1 MIMQNPDLE
10 PWQIEHIRKM
20 KAGLPAASDVE
31 EDTMDE
37 ELGALNTVADVDAED
52 VVDDAEGADLSVYK
66 DPNVQASV
74 TRRNKLAE
82 DYKKY
87 YDDLTAKIMAQRT
100 GPSFSERMYQLSAA
114 FASPTSTRGF
124 GGVMGNIMPVLQ
136 EQAKAQREGMN
147 KRQDALSALQAA
159 QLAQRVGLANQDVS
173 TATAMAKLEAMAN
186 KPVRGVPVGDTLRNP
201 YTNAQIGPEFNRVP
215 KPEYY
220 KALEAAPTPE
230 NLQAAVA
237 YYPTFEIDLKAAYE
251 RGLRNKG
258 R

>member
-1 MIMQNPDLE
+1 
-10 PWQIEHIRKM
+10 
-20 KAGLPAASDVE
+20 LPAASDAE

-37 ELGALNTVADVDAED
+37 ELGALNAVADVDDAEA
-52 VVDDAEGADLSVYK
+52 VDDAEGADLSVYK

-124 GGVMGNIMPVLQ
+124 GGVMSNIMPVLQ
-136 EQAKAQREGMN
+136 EQAKARREGVN
-147 KRQDALSALQAA
+147 KRQDALSALAAA
-159 QLAQRVGLANQDVS
+159 QLGQRAGLANQDVT
-173 TATAMAKLEAMAN
+173 TALAMAKLN
-186 KPVRGVPVGDTLRNP
+186 QPKPPVGVDVGGVLRDRS
-201 YTNAQIGPEFNRVP
+201 TNQVIGAEFNRVP

-237 YYPTFEIDLKAAYE
+237 YYPTFAVDLKAAYE